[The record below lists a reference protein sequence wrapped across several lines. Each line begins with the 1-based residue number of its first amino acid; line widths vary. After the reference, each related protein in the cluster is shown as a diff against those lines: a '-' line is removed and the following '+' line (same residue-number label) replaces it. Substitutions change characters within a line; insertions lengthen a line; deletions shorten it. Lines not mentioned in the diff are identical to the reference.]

1 MEGDLFAQDCGEI
14 LGFFLEDGG
23 KQESFGLLGEEGGGV
38 GRAVEEHEAED
49 VPPDVADVLGLVV
62 EVVPVQVFEG
72 DGLCVDGEDIFLLFF
87 FQILLF

>member
-1 MEGDLFAQDCGEI
+1 MFAQDCGEI

-49 VPPDVADVLGLVV
+49 VPPDVAGMQRLVV
-62 EVVPVQVFEG
+62 EVVR
-72 DGLCVDGEDIFLLFF
+72 CKIY
-87 FQILLF
+87 